1 MRRARWIGVA
11 APGVLIAA
19 ALAVVWATR
28 EPPRLPNEPR
38 ETVREPVLERQ
49 KAIVF
54 QEEGDAKPVLA
65 ALERIFQPGSV
76 KLAVLS
82 SGGARWVCVLTAGPT
97 RGAALDEGLAA
108 EAFPWIAEGWFAV
121 PPADPGKSM
130 SIIRSTVKSA
140 IGYNHAKGDRIIV
153 VTCPP
158 QEWGSLR
165 LTWPEGVQQP

>member
-11 APGVLIAA
+11 VPVVLVAA

-28 EPPRLPNEPR
+28 ETPQAGDRAR
-38 ETVREPVLERQ
+38 ETGSEARREGAREMAFP
-49 KAIVF
+49 
-54 QEEGDAKPVLA
+54 EEGDAKAVVA

-76 KLAVLS
+76 KVAVLR
-82 SGGARWVCVLTAGPT
+82 SGEARWVCVVTGGPA
-97 RGAALDEGLAA
+97 RGAALDEGLTA
-108 EAFPWIAEGWFAV
+108 EAFPWIAEGGFAV

-130 SIIRSTVKSA
+130 SIVRSTVKSA

-165 LTWPEGVQQP
+165 LTWPSGLEQP